1 MKKIIS
7 FEIELNDEYVKDW
20 EANNEGSIEKTLA
33 EEVKSY
39 LEELDECVGEIS
51 IKYTIKDESKMD

>member
-20 EANNEGSIEKTLA
+20 EANNEGPIEKILA
-33 EEVKSY
+33 EEVKNY

-51 IKYTIKDESKMD
+51 IKYTIEDE